1 MKDTSKRT
9 LRNVFVGQFSNA
21 RAIEG
26 AKTSPW
32 WIAVILFILG
42 TLLPIIPIMVT
53 QSGAY
58 GAQFISNT
66 LYGYDQTVAQT
77 TYDLAQNENT
87 IYRIVN
93 HQLLKYYKD
102 GSDYKENTQ
111 NTWVDPIDPTA
122 PAPDMTPIAWYNEKV
137 TVVVEGV
144 EKEGLRRR
152 LNVFYTNRPY
162 NGNGENNIATMLKT
176 LTNRAY
182 DKESIVPEPINGD
195 IDSNKKDNYYNSSFV
210 LLAKDR
216 IYSYIYKTDTL
227 TLSTY
232 TGTGLDWSYQDD
244 TAATIQ
250 NPIKSFF
257 KELALVEGITPASE
271 ANPKNEHY
279 VKGVLEN
286 WKTVYN
292 KAYSKLKNRNFWMI
306 TGIFYAIFV
315 ILNLFMG
322 FMLWLLTR
330 GKRNPNRGLKI
341 HTCLSIAGWTC
352 FMPGLLAMIF
362 GFLIPAAQQIAFI
375 MLIGLRTMWLAMR
388 QLNPKY

>member
-9 LRNVFVGQFSNA
+9 LSNVFVGQFSNA

-26 AKTSPW
+26 AKTAPW
-32 WIAVILFILG
+32 WIAVILFVLG
-42 TLLPIIPIMVT
+42 TFLPIVPIMVT

-58 GAQFISNT
+58 GAQFISGT
-66 LYGYDQTVAQT
+66 LYGYDQTLATTTQT
-77 TYDLAQNENT
+77 LGEAENT

-93 HQLLKYYKD
+93 HQLLKYDKTTEGYE
-102 GSDYKENTQ
+102 ENTQ

-122 PAPDMTPIAWYNEKV
+122 PSPDMTPIAWYDEQVKV
-137 TVVVEGV
+137 TVEGV
-144 EKEGLRRR
+144 EQLGLRRR

-182 DKESIVPEPINGD
+182 DKESVIPEPINGD
-195 IDSNKKDNYYNSSFV
+195 IDSSKKSNYYNASFV
-210 LLAKDR
+210 ILAKEG

-227 TLSTY
+227 ELSTY
-232 TGTGLDWSYQDD
+232 TGTGMDWSYQDD
-244 TAATIQ
+244 TVATIS
-250 NPIKSFF
+250 NPNKNFL
-257 KELALVEGITPASE
+257 KELSTVEGIPAAE
-271 ANPKNEHY
+271 ANPKNEKY

-292 KAYSKLKNRNFWMI
+292 KAYNKLKNRNFWMI

-315 ILNLFMG
+315 VLNLFMG
-322 FMLWLLTR
+322 LMLWLLTR
-330 GKRNPNRGLKI
+330 GKRNPNRGLKL

-352 FMPGLLAMIF
+352 FMPGLLALIL

>member
-9 LRNVFVGQFSNA
+9 LSNVFVGQFSNA

-26 AKTSPW
+26 AKTAPW
-32 WIAVILFILG
+32 WIAVILFVLG
-42 TLLPIIPIMVT
+42 TFLPIVPIMVT

-58 GAQFISNT
+58 GAQFISGT
-66 LYGYDQTVAQT
+66 LYGYDQTVAT
-77 TYDLAQNENT
+77 TTQDLGEAENT

-93 HQLLKYYKD
+93 HQLLKYNKTAEGYEED
-102 GSDYKENTQ
+102 PQ

-122 PAPDMTPIAWYNEKV
+122 PSPDMTPIAWYDEQVKV
-137 TVVVEGV
+137 TIEGV
-144 EKEGLRRR
+144 EQLGLRRR

-162 NGNGENNIATMLKT
+162 SGNGDSNIATMLKT

-182 DKESIVPEPINGD
+182 DKESVIPEPISGD
-195 IDSNKKDNYYNSSFV
+195 IDSSKKSNYYNASFII
-210 LLAKDR
+210 LAKEG
-216 IYSYIYKTDTL
+216 IYSYIYKTGTL
-227 TLSTY
+227 ELSTY
-232 TGTGLDWSYQDD
+232 TGTGMDWSYQDD
-244 TAATIQ
+244 TVATLS
-250 NPIKSFF
+250 NPNKNFL
-257 KELALVEGITPASE
+257 KELSTVEGIPAAE
-271 ANPKNEHY
+271 ANPKNEKY

-286 WKTVYN
+286 WKSVYN
-292 KAYSKLKNRNFWMI
+292 KAYNKLKNRNFWMI

-315 ILNLFMG
+315 VLNLFMG
-322 FMLWLLTR
+322 LMLWLLTR
-330 GKRNPNRGLKI
+330 GKRNPNRGLKM

-352 FMPGLLAMIF
+352 FMPGLLALIL